1 MRRRDFIKFLLSLA
15 AAAWPLPLHA
25 QQAAKVYRIGYLG
38 VTSHAE
44 YTREIEALL
53 KGLRQLG
60 YEEGKNIAIH
70 YQFAEGDY
78 DRLPAL
84 AAELVNLKVDVLLTH
99 STPGARAAKQSTST
113 VPIVVM
119 GAADLVSSG
128 LVPSIAR
135 PGGNLTGLSFFFA
148 ELCAKR
154 VELIKEAVPGATRLG
169 VLVNPANPSGKI
181 ALTAMQRTARS
192 LRVELLTVDVR
203 AVDDIAGAF
212 AMLASRGAQALTFIE
227 DPLLNSNARYIVQL
241 ATQNRLPMIGEKPA
255 VEAGALMAYA
265 VGRDDL
271 WFRTAFFVD
280 KILKGTQ
287 PADLP
292 IDQAAKFEL
301 IINLKT
307 AKALGLTIP
316 LPLLARADELIE

>member
-1 MRRRDFIKFLLSLA
+1 MRRRDFIKFILGS
-15 AAAWPLPLHA
+15 AAAWPLPLRA

-70 YQFAEGDY
+70 YEFAEGDY
-78 DRLPAL
+78 NRLPVL
-84 AAELVNLKVDVLLTH
+84 AAKLVNLNVDVLIAH
-99 STPGARAAKQSTST
+99 STPGARAAKQATST
-113 VPIVVM
+113 IPIVV
-119 GAADLVSSG
+119 AAMADPVEVG
-128 LVPSIAR
+128 LVTSIAR
-135 PGGNLTGLSFFFA
+135 PGGNLTGLTFFFA
-148 ELCAKR
+148 EICAKR
-154 VELIKEAVPGATRLG
+154 VELIKEAVPAATRLG
-169 VLVNPANPSGKI
+169 VLVNPANPSGKA
-181 ALTAMQRTARS
+181 ALTAMQRTASS
-192 LRVELLTVDVR
+192 LRVELLPVDVR

-212 AMLASRGAQALTFIE
+212 AMLASRGAQALTSIE
-227 DPLLNSNARYIVQL
+227 DPLLISNARYLAEL
-241 ATQNRLPMIGEKPA
+241 ATQNRLPMIGEQRA
-255 VEAGALMAYA
+255 VEAGALMAYS
-265 VGRDDL
+265 VDRYDL

-287 PADLP
+287 PANLP
-292 IDQAAKFEL
+292 IEQAVKFEL